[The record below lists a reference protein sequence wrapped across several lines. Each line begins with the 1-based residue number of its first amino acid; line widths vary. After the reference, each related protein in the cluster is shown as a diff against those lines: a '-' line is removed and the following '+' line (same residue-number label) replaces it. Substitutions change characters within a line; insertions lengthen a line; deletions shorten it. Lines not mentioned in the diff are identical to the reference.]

1 MNAGPVNAGPG
12 DAVASRE
19 GGDREAATGPQAP
32 AARRIAERVLSCP
45 DVAGLSRG
53 PFGAVAT
60 YLPGDLVPGVA
71 VRDDVIEVHVVAR
84 YGRPFPEVAEL
95 IRDAIGDLAA
105 GRRMDVA
112 IADVVTS
119 DGRKK

>member
-1 MNAGPVNAGPG
+1 MSAGQG

-19 GGDREAATGPQAP
+19 DGDREAAVPLAP
-32 AARRIAERVLSCP
+32 ARRIAERVLSCP

-84 YGRPFPEVAEL
+84 YGRPLPEVAEL

-112 IADVVTS
+112 IAGLVTS
-119 DGRKK
+119 DGRK

>member
-1 MNAGPVNAGPG
+1 MNAGPG

-19 GGDREAATGPQAP
+19 GGDREAAAGPQP
-32 AARRIAERVLSCP
+32 PTARRIAERVLSCP

-84 YGRPFPEVAEL
+84 YGRPLPEVAEL

-105 GRRMDVA
+105 GRRTDVA
-112 IADVVTS
+112 IADVVTT
-119 DGRKK
+119 DGKKE